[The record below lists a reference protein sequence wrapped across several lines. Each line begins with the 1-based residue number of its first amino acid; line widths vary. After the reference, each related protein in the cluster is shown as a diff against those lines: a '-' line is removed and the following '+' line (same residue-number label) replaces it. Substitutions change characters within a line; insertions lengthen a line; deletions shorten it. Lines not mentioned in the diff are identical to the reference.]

1 LPQADD
7 PEHFEELFGTPHGLD
22 FRPAAEMYGLSYQL
36 VDGWE
41 GFRAGVRQSLSSP
54 GVGLVEVRTDRRANA
69 RLHREL
75 WDEVSRALRQRDP
88 EGAAL

>member
-1 LPQADD
+1 
-7 PEHFEELFGTPHGLD
+7 
-22 FRPAAEMYGLSYQL
+22 MYGLSYQL
-36 VDGWE
+36 VDGWD